1 MNSIQKKHK
10 IKSRKLLFHA
20 GKLSLHDCSVIQQWR
35 FLMHICQRVPASYMQ
50 DASLPTGNYLEF
62 RGVVV
67 IYARREEE
75 EEEEVGITL
84 SCALQTDFSSGG
96 NLDNNLLIVWVDL
109 KLETNITIWSV
120 W

>member
-1 MNSIQKKHK
+1 MA
-10 IKSRKLLFHA
+10 LLQSASHSPFTPIHR
-20 GKLSLHDCSVIQQWR
+20 S
-35 FLMHICQRVPASYMQ
+35 VPASYMQ